1 MEKKTKII
9 IAIITGSILLY
20 AAGFGTCFT
29 ISKIRET
36 RSIDRLER
44 ILGDGEYTGTRVY
57 EGLEQRLKELDGF
70 RETTANLEK
79 DTDKCLDVVEQSR
92 LTIGQLGSTVEG
104 MGTTSSN
111 FGDIIRQLRAGQS
124 KIREYVTE
132 LEDNNIELETEL
144 RRIQDSI
151 REQ

>member
-1 MEKKTKII
+1 VEKKTKII
-9 IAIITGSILLY
+9 IAIIIGGILLY

-70 RETTANLEK
+70 RETAADLEAH
-79 DTDKCLDVVEQSR
+79 TDECLDTVEQSR

-111 FGDIIRQLRAGQS
+111 FGDIIRQLKEGQS
-124 KIREYVTE
+124 KTREYVVE
-132 LEDNNIELETEL
+132 LENNNIKLEKEL

>member
-1 MEKKTKII
+1 VDKKTKII
-9 IAIITGSILLY
+9 IAIIIGSILLY
-20 AAGFGTCFT
+20 AAGFGTAYF
-29 ISKIRET
+29 IGKFKYT

-70 RETTANLEK
+70 RETAANLEAH
-79 DTDKCLDVVEQSR
+79 TDECLDTVEQSG
-92 LTIGQLGSTVEG
+92 LTIRQLGSTVERI
-104 MGTTSSN
+104 GTTSTGI
-111 FGDIIRQLRAGQS
+111 GDTIRQLKEGQS
-124 KIREYVTE
+124 KTREYVTE
-132 LEDNNIELETEL
+132 LENNNIKLEKEL

>member
-9 IAIITGSILLY
+9 IAIVICGILLY

-70 RETTANLEK
+70 RETAADLEVR
-79 DTDKCLDVVEQSR
+79 TDECLDTVEQSR

-104 MGTTSSN
+104 IGATSSN
-111 FGDIIRQLRAGQS
+111 FGDIIRQLKEGQS
-124 KIREYVTE
+124 KTREYV
-132 LEDNNIELETEL
+132 IELENNNIKLEKEL

>member
-1 MEKKTKII
+1 MEKKTKIV

-57 EGLEQRLKELDGF
+57 EGLEQRLKELDEF
-70 RETTANLEK
+70 RETAANLEAH
-79 DTDKCLDVVEQSR
+79 TDECLDTVEQSR
-92 LTIGQLGSTVEG
+92 LTIGQLGSTVERI
-104 MGTTSSN
+104 GTTSTGI
-111 FGDIIRQLRAGQS
+111 GDTIRQLKEGQS
-124 KIREYVTE
+124 KTREYVTE
-132 LEDNNIELETEL
+132 LENNNIKLETEL

>member
-9 IAIITGSILLY
+9 IAIIIGSILLY

-70 RETTANLEK
+70 RETAANLEAH
-79 DTDKCLDVVEQSR
+79 TDECLDTVEQSG
-92 LTIGQLGSTVEG
+92 LTIRQLGSTVERI
-104 MGTTSSN
+104 GTTSTGI
-111 FGDIIRQLRAGQS
+111 GDTIRQLKEGQS
-124 KIREYVTE
+124 KTREYVTE
-132 LEDNNIELETEL
+132 LENNNIKLEKEL

>member
-9 IAIITGSILLY
+9 IAIVICGILLY

-70 RETTANLEK
+70 RETAADLEVR
-79 DTDKCLDVVEQSR
+79 TDECLDTVEQSR

-104 MGTTSSN
+104 MGATSSK
-111 FGDIIRQLRAGQS
+111 FGDIIRQLKEGQS
-124 KIREYVTE
+124 KTREYV
-132 LEDNNIELETEL
+132 IELENNNIKLEKEI

>member
-9 IAIITGSILLY
+9 IAIVICGILLY
-20 AAGFGTCFT
+20 AAGFGTCFA

-70 RETTANLEK
+70 RETAADLESH
-79 DTDKCLDVVEQSR
+79 TDECLDTVQQSK
-92 LTIGQLGSTVEG
+92 LTIGQLGNTVERIG
-104 MGTTSSN
+104 ATSTGI
-111 FGDIIRQLRAGQS
+111 GDTIRQLKEGQS
-124 KIREYVTE
+124 KTREYV
-132 LEDNNIELETEL
+132 IELENNNIKLEKEL

>member
-1 MEKKTKII
+1 VDKKTKII
-9 IAIITGSILLY
+9 IAIIIGSILLY
-20 AAGFGTCFT
+20 AAGFGTAYF
-29 ISKIRET
+29 IGKFKYT

-92 LTIGQLGSTVEG
+92 LTIGQLGSTVDG

-132 LEDNNIELETEL
+132 LENNNIELETEL
-144 RRIQDSI
+144 RRIQDSV

>member
-1 MEKKTKII
+1 MEKKTKIV
-9 IAIITGSILLY
+9 IAIIVSSILLY

-70 RETTANLEK
+70 RETAANLEAH
-79 DTDKCLDVVEQSR
+79 TDECLDTVEQSR
-92 LTIGQLGSTVEG
+92 LTIGQLGSTVERI
-104 MGTTSSN
+104 GTTSTGI
-111 FGDIIRQLRAGQS
+111 GDTIRQLKEGQS
-124 KIREYVTE
+124 KTREYVTE
-132 LEDNNIELETEL
+132 LENNNIKLEKEL

>member
-9 IAIITGSILLY
+9 IAIVICGILLY

-70 RETTANLEK
+70 RETAADLEVR
-79 DTDKCLDVVEQSR
+79 TDECLDTVEQSR

-104 MGTTSSN
+104 MGSTSSK
-111 FGDIIRQLRAGQS
+111 FGDIIRQLKEGQS
-124 KIREYVTE
+124 KTREYV
-132 LEDNNIELETEL
+132 IELENNNIKLEKEL

>member
-1 MEKKTKII
+1 VEKKTKIV

-70 RETTANLEK
+70 RETAANLEAH
-79 DTDKCLDVVEQSR
+79 TDECLDTVEQSR
-92 LTIGQLGSTVEG
+92 LTIGQLGNTVERIG
-104 MGTTSSN
+104 ATSTGI
-111 FGDIIRQLRAGQS
+111 GDTIRQLKEGQS
-124 KIREYVTE
+124 KTREYVTE
-132 LEDNNIELETEL
+132 LENNNIKLEKEL

>member
-9 IAIITGSILLY
+9 IAIIIGGILLY

-70 RETTANLEK
+70 RETAADLEAH
-79 DTDKCLDVVEQSR
+79 TDECLDTVEQSR

-111 FGDIIRQLRAGQS
+111 FGDIIRQLKEGQS
-124 KIREYVTE
+124 KTREYVVE
-132 LEDNNIELETEL
+132 LENNNIKLEKEL